1 MPAFEGIVSVQYQRG
16 AEPVI
21 RLLDARREVH
31 RELGVEKWTTD
42 QIDEFLR
49 EQLTL
54 TSSSPSHTEF

>member
-1 MPAFEGIVSVQYQRG
+1 MPAFEGVVSVQYQRG

-21 RLLDARREVH
+21 RLLDAHREVR

-49 EQLTL
+49 EQLT
-54 TSSSPSHTEF
+54 SSSPSHTEF